1 MAERFKFRYV
11 NELAGTL
18 VILVAVLVS
27 VSLFFA
33 ARSQKWFERTYEL
46 NVLLPESGSHG
57 LRTGS
62 EVQLLGTTVG
72 EIRRITINPE
82 DRMVAHLRLRADFF
96 RFVRADSVAVIR
108 SKFGLVA
115 QDAFLDIARGA
126 GAALPPKNATI
137 PCTFEKGLAATLEA
151 SLTRL
156 ENAVLPAIEDIR
168 SLAADFR
175 DPTRPLQQVLDRIN
189 RISKNLETGEG
200 IAAKLLTD
208 KSMAVELKKTLSGVN
223 TTLGVLNDVLGDA
236 KSTNAQI
243 AQILEDVG
251 QSFADMPR
259 LTALTEKVLDD
270 VGVLLTD
277 IHHTMEI
284 FPDIFGRID
293 AEMKSLPG
301 LILQTEETLR
311 EVEKL
316 VLGMQKHWLLREYV
330 EQPKPMSRI
339 PSVEIGPER
348 KLP

>member
-11 NELAGTL
+11 NEIAGTL
-18 VILVAVLVS
+18 VILVAVLVTI
-27 VSLFFA
+27 SLFFA
-33 ARSQKWFERTYEL
+33 VRSQKWFERHYEL

-57 LRTGS
+57 LRAGS

-72 EIRRITINPE
+72 EVRRITINPD

-115 QDAFLDIARGA
+115 QDAYLDIARGA
-126 GAALPPKNATI
+126 GAALPHKNATI

-156 ENAVLPAIEDIR
+156 ENAVLPAIEEIR
-168 SLAADFR
+168 SLAADFGN
-175 DPTRPLQQVLDRIN
+175 PARPLQQVLDRIN
-189 RISKNLETGEG
+189 RISESLETGES

-208 KSMAVELKKTLSGVN
+208 KSLAVELESILGSVN
-223 TTLGVLNDVLGDA
+223 TTLGTLNTVLGDA
-236 KSTNAQI
+236 QNTNAQI
-243 AQILEDVG
+243 ARILEDVG

-259 LTALTEKVLDD
+259 LTALTEKVLVD
-270 VGVLLTD
+270 VGVLLRD
-277 IHHTMEI
+277 IHHTMES
-284 FPDIFGRID
+284 FPDMIGRID
-293 AEMKSLPG
+293 AEIKSLPG
-301 LILQTEETLR
+301 LIMQTEETLR
-311 EVEKL
+311 QVEKL

-330 EQPKPMSRI
+330 EQPKPLSRI
-339 PSVEIGPER
+339 PSVDIGLER